1 LVEVEEEDT
10 TAAAAE
16 TWHHGLPYKHDNS

>member
-1 LVEVEEEDT
+1 LMEVEEEDT
-10 TAAAAE
+10 AAAE